1 MSARVVALTLT
12 PVKGLR
18 VLAREQVVLGS
29 GGVRENRRFFLIDEQ
44 QRMVNGKRHG
54 ALQAVVADYSDS
66 QRTLSLR
73 FPDGTVVAGDVE
85 PGRRLAARFFSSTV
99 AATLV
104 PGPWSAALSEYVGE
118 PLALVESVSDWGAV
132 DRGREG
138 AVSLV
143 STASIERLGA
153 AAGAA
158 QPLDAR
164 RLRMLFEVDG
174 VAAHEE
180 DGWLDRPLAIGG
192 AVVMALGHVGRCA
205 VTKRDPDSG
214 ATDLDTLGALASYRS
229 VTDTTE
235 PLGCGIHGRVVS
247 AGTVRIGDAVELI

>member
-18 VLAREQVVLGS
+18 VLSREQVALGS
-29 GGVRENRRFFLIDEQ
+29 GGVRENRRFFLIDEEE
-44 QRMVNGKRHG
+44 RMVNGKRHG
-54 ALQAVVADYSDS
+54 TLQAVVADYSDS
-66 QRTLSLR
+66 ERTLSLR
-73 FPDGTVVAGDVE
+73 FPDGTVVAGAVE
-85 PGRRLAARFFSSTV
+85 PGRRVAARFYSSTI

-104 PGPWSAALSEYVGE
+104 PGPWSQALSDHVGA
-118 PLALVESVSDWGAV
+118 PLSLVESVSDWGAV

-143 STASIERLGA
+143 SSASVERLAA
-153 AAGAA
+153 AAGAT

-180 DGWLDRPLAIGG
+180 DDWIDRPLAIGE

-214 ATDLDTLGALASYRS
+214 VTDLDTLGALASYRREA
-229 VTDTTE
+229 DTTE
-235 PLGCGIHGRVVS
+235 PLGCGIHGRVLS